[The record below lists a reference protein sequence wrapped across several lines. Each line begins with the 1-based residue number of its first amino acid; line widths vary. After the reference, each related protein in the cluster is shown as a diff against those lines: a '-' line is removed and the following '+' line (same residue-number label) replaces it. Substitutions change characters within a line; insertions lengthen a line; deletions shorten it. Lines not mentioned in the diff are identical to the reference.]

1 MTAEITI
8 SVHGTPAPQGSKRH
22 VGNGVMVESSAK
34 VKPWRSAVRDAA
46 EKTDTPMML
55 GPLAI
60 DVTFLIQR
68 PRGHYGTGRNTA
80 RLRESA
86 PAHPAVK
93 PDIDKLLRST
103 LDALTES
110 GIYRDDAQIVIVGAA
125 KQYTRRLQVAGALIT
140 IREVWEQEP

>member
-1 MTAEITI
+1 MPDLTI

-22 VGNGVMVESSAK
+22 VGNGVMVESSTK

-55 GPLAI
+55 GPVAI
-60 DVTFLIQR
+60 DVTFLLSR
-68 PRGHYGTGRNTA
+68 PKGHYGTGRNSA
-80 RLRESA
+80 LIREAA

-103 LDALTES
+103 LDALTEA

-125 KQYTRRLQVAGALIT
+125 KQYAGRRHPPGALIT
-140 IREVWEQEP
+140 IREIWEQEP